1 MKCYT
6 KVFGNATK
14 NKWKKIKKKIEFL
27 KLIKKTVPIEYIRN
41 ISKLRKRSNTI
52 ENQEI
57 LKN

>member
-1 MKCYT
+1 MLQKI
-6 KVFGNATK
+6 NE
-14 NKWKKIKKKIEFL
+14 NKKKKIEFP
-27 KLIKKTVPIEYIRN
+27 KLIKKTVPTEYIRN

>member
-1 MKCYT
+1 MKI
-6 KVFGNATK
+6 N
-14 NKWKKIKKKIEFL
+14 KKKKEFL
-27 KLIKKTVPIEYIRN
+27 KLIKKTVPIECIRN

>member
-1 MKCYT
+1 MKI
-6 KVFGNATK
+6 K
-14 NKWKKIKKKIEFL
+14 KKKIEFP
-27 KLIKKTVPIEYIRN
+27 KFIKKNVPNEYIIN